1 MSMKDLRALPSI
13 DKLLQSEA
21 AAEFIAEYGRSLTV
35 EAFRSILSDVRKG
48 YEQRADIPNEKEI
61 LEKTGSLLEEWTLP
75 TLIPVI
81 NATGVVLHT
90 NLGRAP
96 ICVEDFEWTQN
107 VTTGYSNL
115 EYDLD
120 RGRRGSRTVH
130 AEELL
135 KKITGAEAALVVNN
149 NAGAVLLVLTALAR
163 RRRVVISRTQLIEIG
178 GGFRVPDVM
187 KQSGAHLQ
195 EIGTTNRVHLRDYEE
210 ALQEP
215 IALVLMAHQS
225 NFKIVGFSTEPKA
238 DEIVQLAHQH
248 GVPVVNDLGSGVLL
262 NTEEFGLSHEVTV
275 QEALQTGADVVC
287 ISGDKLL
294 GGPQAGIIIGKDEY
308 LKKIKKHPLARAL
321 RADKICLSLLTAT
334 LLHYLQGEALQKIP
348 IWRMIS
354 AAPAELQRRAEHWR
368 EIIGTGRI
376 VPGKSAVGGGSLPGD
391 TLPTSLL
398 SVSVKN
404 PEQFLKKLRT
414 QNPPVIARVEND
426 EVVFDPRTVLPEQ
439 EEKFLVA
446 LQNVLG

>member
-1 MSMKDLRALPSI
+1 M
-13 DKLLQSEA
+13 QSEA

-35 EAFRSILSDVRKG
+35 EAFRSILSDIRKG

-195 EIGTTNRVHLRDYEE
+195 EIGTT
-210 ALQEP
+210 
-215 IALVLMAHQS
+215 
-225 NFKIVGFSTEPKA
+225 K
-238 DEIVQLAHQH
+238 
-248 GVPVVNDLGSGVLL
+248 
-262 NTEEFGLSHEVTV
+262 
-275 QEALQTGADVVC
+275 
-287 ISGDKLL
+287 
-294 GGPQAGIIIGKDEY
+294 
-308 LKKIKKHPLARAL
+308 
-321 RADKICLSLLTAT
+321 
-334 LLHYLQGEALQKIP
+334 
-348 IWRMIS
+348 
-354 AAPAELQRRAEHWR
+354 
-368 EIIGTGRI
+368 
-376 VPGKSAVGGGSLPGD
+376 
-391 TLPTSLL
+391 
-398 SVSVKN
+398 
-404 PEQFLKKLRT
+404 
-414 QNPPVIARVEND
+414 
-426 EVVFDPRTVLPEQ
+426 
-439 EEKFLVA
+439 
-446 LQNVLG
+446 